1 MPEISLV
8 VTRPVINH
16 TMHDRQNESQ
26 IAIRAATADIAP
38 QIRQLT
44 AGNGANLQLG
54 GCIVLDVRDPG
65 AIWRAHNAQQLE
77 DFDAL
82 FNLLARRP
90 DHEMRF
96 LCEII

>member
-8 VTRPVINH
+8 VTRPALNH
-16 TMHDRQNESQ
+16 ISAGRQNEAQ
-26 IAIRAATADIAP
+26 IAIRSATADIAP
-38 QIRQLT
+38 RIRQLS
-44 AGNGANLQLG
+44 ANNGVNLQLG

-65 AIWRAHNAQQLE
+65 AIWRAHNAEQLE

-82 FNLLARRP
+82 FSLLARRP

-96 LCEII
+96 LCDIL